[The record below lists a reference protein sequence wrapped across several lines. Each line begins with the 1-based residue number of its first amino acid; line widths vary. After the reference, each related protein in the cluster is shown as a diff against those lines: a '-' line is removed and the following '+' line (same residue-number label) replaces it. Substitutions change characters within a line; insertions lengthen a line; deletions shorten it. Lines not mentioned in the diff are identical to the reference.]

1 MRSPLSAALMWT
13 VLAVLGHAQNA
24 GSPQELEETLTF
36 ESAHSGAVP
45 AGWSGGPP
53 GTVSVDGAIV
63 HGGRWSAR
71 LERTAASPEAFSTLT
86 KAIPADFAGKTIEWR
101 GFLRSEA
108 VSDFMGL
115 WMRQDGDAPNLGFAS
130 MQPRQIRGTN
140 DWTEYSIT
148 LPVHPDAKQLFFG
161 VLISGT
167 GKVWADDLRLLVD
180 GKPVWEAPKAVRPK
194 TPLDLDHE
202 FDTGSGVVISKLT
215 PVQIENLAML
225 GKVWGFLKYHHP
237 AVTTGTRH
245 WDYDLLP
252 GAAGGPRGA
261 RSRRGLHRVARL
273 DRSPGPAACLR
284 SVPHAARREPAP
296 APRPRLDRVGHGSG
310 ARAGRAAAH
319 GSSKPRARQAV
330 LRVAGAGRRQS
341 SIRQRADVRGAEIA
355 RPRLPA
361 AGALPAS
368 GTSSSTGFPIAI
380 NWTETG
386 TACWPSSCHGSR
398 WRRTRTPTS
407 SR

>member
-1 MRSPLSAALMWT
+1 MWT

-24 GSPQELEETLTF
+24 GSLQELEVTLTF
-36 ESAHSGAVP
+36 ESAHSGTLP

-71 LERTAASPEAFSTLT
+71 LERTATSPEAFSTLT
-86 KAIPADFAGKTIEWR
+86 KAIPADFTGKTIEWR

-108 VSDFMGL
+108 VSEFMGL

-130 MQPRQIRGTN
+130 MQPRRIRGTN
-140 DWTEYSIT
+140 DWTEYRSRCP
-148 LPVHPDAKQLFFG
+148 LHPDAKQLIFG
-161 VLISGT
+161 VLISGA
-167 GKVWADDLRLLVD
+167 GKVWVDDLRLLVD
-180 GKPVWEAPKAVRPK
+180 GKPVWEAPKVVRPK

-245 WDYDLLP
+245 WDYDLF
-252 GAAGGPRGA
+252 RVC
-261 RSRRGLHRVARL
+261 RRSSRRAIAKQAHRVARL
-273 DRSPGPAACLR
+273 DRSPGAVAFLR

-296 APRPRLDRVGHGSG
+296 PPRPRLDRVGHGSG
-310 ARAGRAAAH
+310 ARVGCAAAH
-319 GSSKPRARQAV
+319 GSSSRSPGKQFFVAQAPGIGDPRFDNEP
-330 LRVAGAGRRQS
+330 
-341 SIRQRADVRGAEIA
+341 IY
-355 RPRLPA
+355 A
-361 AGALPAS
+361 AMRSPDPGYQLLALYRFWNIIEYW
-368 GTSSSTGFPIAI
+368 FPYRI

-386 TACWPSSCHGSR
+386 TAYWPSSCHGSH